1 MQTTTERKITVIPK
15 KEAMKIDLDT
25 GIVKKKRV
33 CAYARVSTDLED
45 QKNSFIAQREYY
57 SYVIKNNPDWEFVD
71 LYSDEGLSGTSIKKR
86 DGFKRM
92 MDDALGGKIDLIL
105 VKSISRFARNTV
117 DCLSVIRELRDKGIT
132 VIFEKENLSTD
143 DTSIELALTIFASM
157 AQEESKS
164 ISENVKWGIRK
175 RMQKGVT
182 HVHTDNLLGFDRDQ
196 DNKIV
201 INEVEAEIVKTIYN
215 LYIAGYSYRKIIEH
229 LKAMKYLNGKKQ
241 AEWTI
246 NNINR
251 ILSDEKYCGLVILQ
265 KTVTKDFLSH
275 KQLKNDG
282 LEQQYVIENHHEGI
296 ISKEDFEYVKMLR
309 KRNSDASNFRY
320 EACASPFAGI
330 FFCRDCHRP
339 MVKISTHPGTI
350 YKRIIYTCKNTS
362 KKNVNYIKC
371 NAKNSIDYELAMMAG
386 SDVFNRFFV
395 KKNKLNALIAK
406 TYVKEDRAKIYYKKV
421 TGVKEK
427 ISKLEIEIK
436 SLVKKQMEC
445 ESMDRFEKEFKFLK
459 VKLESYKDELKRI
472 EDSEFESLNTAR
484 AIEDIKSYIDGKAE
498 LPYAGFH
505 ELIKAVI
512 KTDDELVFI
521 LKDTSTE
528 GIDIFDEFGNYTT
541 LYSGSVSRTK
551 YCLNYR
557 VVTLGGNHNE
567 N

>member
-1 MQTTTERKITVIPK
+1 
-15 KEAMKIDLDT
+15 
-25 GIVKKKRV
+25 
-33 CAYARVSTDLED
+33 
-45 QKNSFIAQREYY
+45 
-57 SYVIKNNPDWEFVD
+57 
-71 LYSDEGLSGTSIKKR
+71 
-86 DGFKRM
+86 
-92 MDDALGGKIDLIL
+92 
-105 VKSISRFARNTV
+105 
-117 DCLSVIRELRDKGIT
+117 
-132 VIFEKENLSTD
+132 
-143 DTSIELALTIFASM
+143 
-157 AQEESKS
+157 
-164 ISENVKWGIRK
+164 
-175 RMQKGVT
+175 MQKGVT
-182 HVHTDNLLGFDRDQ
+182 HVHTDSLLGFDRDQ

-241 AEWTI
+241 TEWTI

-309 KRNSDASNFRY
+309 KRNSDTSTFRY

-371 NAKNSIDYELAMMAG
+371 NAKNSVDYELAMMAG
-386 SDVFNRFFV
+386 SDVFNRFFAER
-395 KKNKLNALIAK
+395 NKLQELIRK
-406 TYVKEDRAKIYYKKV
+406 IYLKEDRAKIYYKKV
-421 TGVKEK
+421 ANVKAK
-427 ISKLEIEIK
+427 IAGLETEIK

-459 VKLESYKDELKRI
+459 AKLEGYKDEIQRI
-472 EDSEFESLNTAR
+472 EDSEFESLQVQR
-484 AIEDIKSYIDGKAE
+484 SVDDIKSYIEGKAE
-498 LPYAGFH
+498 LPYTGFH
-505 ELIKAVI
+505 YLVKAVI
-512 KTDDELVFI
+512 KTDDEIVFI
-521 LKDTSTE
+521 LKDDSTE
-528 GIDIFDEFGNYTT
+528 GIDIFAEFDNYTT
-541 LYSGSVSRTK
+541 LYSGSVSRNR

-557 VVTLGGNHNE
+557 VVNLGGNHDE
-567 N
+567 D